1 MTQMVPE
8 QKRVIN
14 HRARTHGASDP
25 QGDLGVSGPGRDR
38 ERWTSNEPEPPHDGG
53 LVVIVWLLASL
64 IAEVEVRWWVLRA
77 CLSTDLQPPGKSSD
91 GECV

>member
-1 MTQMVPE
+1 MTQTVPE

-25 QGDLGVSGPGRDR
+25 QGDLGVSGAGRDR

-53 LVVIVWLLASL
+53 LVVIALGARVADCRGRGPVVGLARMY
-64 IAEVEVRWWVLRA
+64 EH
-77 CLSTDLQPPGKSSD
+77 
-91 GECV
+91 